1 MNLGPPYCKNRRWRG
16 TDTAGKVIFCRTKK
30 IKKGFLSFLIIK
42 IACAYCKRLDE
53 NAENLLREKIKITH
67 NPLSW
72 EILKFFWLIYSETTY
87 MHTVS
92 IILCLQNR
100 PPLSSIHYFGMWFLS
115 LAKNMLWISKHA
127 NKAIFDYIFF
137 NSMYLHG
144 NKHTTICHLA

>member
-53 NAENLLREKIKITH
+53 NAENLLRERIKITH

-100 PPLSSIHYFGMWFLS
+100 PPLSSIHHFGMWFLS
-115 LAKNMLWISKHA
+115 LAKICYEYPNMQIRLFLTTYSLIA
-127 NKAIFDYIFF
+127 CTCMGTNIQQYI
-137 NSMYLHG
+137 
-144 NKHTTICHLA
+144 I